1 MSRRIIRVYFQIL
14 DSKLMSRFDAHEL
27 ELVIAGSVEID
38 IQDWRMNTVYKSGYS
53 DNHQV
58 LPTVIL
64 N

>member
-1 MSRRIIRVYFQIL
+1 
-14 DSKLMSRFDAHEL
+14 MSRFDAHEL

-58 LPTVIL
+58 LPTVSY
-64 N
+64 